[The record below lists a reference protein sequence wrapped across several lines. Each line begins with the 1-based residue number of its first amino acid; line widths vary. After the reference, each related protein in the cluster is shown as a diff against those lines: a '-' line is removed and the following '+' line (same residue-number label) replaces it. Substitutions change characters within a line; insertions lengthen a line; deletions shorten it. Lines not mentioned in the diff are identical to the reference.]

1 MLQVGLKSED
11 MRRPA
16 ILGLEAMLVTVCQPE
31 EFARELAHSRDAVT
45 GRIEQLITG
54 AQAAGELDPALDA
67 RALTLQSQV
76 VVIGLL
82 VPALDREQTA
92 PVVPVLRLIGRILEG
107 LASPIGSRPGSE
119 C

>member
-1 MLQVGLKSED
+1 
-11 MRRPA
+11 
-16 ILGLEAMLVTVCQPE
+16 
-31 EFARELAHSRDAVT
+31 
-45 GRIEQLITG
+45 
-54 AQAAGELDPALDA
+54 
-67 RALTLQSQV
+67 